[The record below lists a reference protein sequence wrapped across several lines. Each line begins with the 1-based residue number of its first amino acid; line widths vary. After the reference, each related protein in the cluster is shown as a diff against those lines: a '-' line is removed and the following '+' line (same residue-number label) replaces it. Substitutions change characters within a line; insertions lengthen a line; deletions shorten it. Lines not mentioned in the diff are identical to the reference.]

1 MGKITAAITGV
12 GLYLPDYIL
21 TNEELSTMVD
31 TSDEWIMSHIGVKT
45 RHILK
50 GEGVGTSYMGA
61 RAVINLL
68 DKAGVDPMEVDLVIC
83 ATVTPD
89 MFFPSTGNLI
99 ADQAGCK
106 NAFAYDV
113 SAACSG
119 FLFALTT
126 GAKFIESGSCKK
138 VVVVGAD
145 KMSTIVD
152 YTDRSTCPIFGDGAA
167 AVLLE
172 PNTEG
177 YGVLDEI
184 LRSDGSGELQLYMK
198 AGGSRYPASIET
210 VQNNWHT
217 IMWDGHAVFKAAVSK
232 MADVSVEIMER
243 NNLTSD
249 DIRYL
254 VPHQANL
261 RIIDATA
268 RRMGLDHDK
277 CMINIDRNGNTTAA
291 TIPSCLYDYE
301 KELKPGDNLILSA
314 FGGGYTWGA
323 IYVKWA
329 YDGAGAADAGFFRI
343 FGLGHCRRG
352 FRFFSDSRSN
362 FAPKN
367 IAAYE
372 NPDRGRRTLPAG
384 DHGADAAPR
393 TVCGRAGVRLRIGA
407 RKDRRIR
414 LRLYPAGHHAARRQR
429 PADTRRAQAAAKT
442 CRRDHHFGP
451 GFAR

>member
-1 MGKITAAITGV
+1 MGKKIPAAITGV
-12 GLYLPDYIL
+12 GEYLPDHLL
-21 TNEELSTMVD
+21 TNEELSRMVD
-31 TSDEWIMSHIGVKT
+31 TSDEWIMSHVGIKT

-50 GEGVGTSYMGA
+50 GDGIGTSYMGA
-61 RAVINLL
+61 RAIINLL
-68 DKAGVDPMEVDLVIC
+68 DKTGIDPMEVDLVIC

-126 GAKFIESGSCKK
+126 GAKFIETGTCRK

-145 KMSTIVD
+145 KMSSIVD
-152 YTDRSTCPIFGDGAA
+152 YTDRTTCPIFGDGAA
-167 AVLLE
+167 AVMLE

-177 YGVLDEI
+177 YGVIDSI
-184 LRSDGSGELQLYMK
+184 LHSDGSGELQLYMK
-198 AGGSRYPASIET
+198 AGGSRYPASKET

-217 IMWDGHAVFKAAVSK
+217 ITWDGPAIFKAAVSK
-232 MADVSVEIMER
+232 MADVSCEMMER
-243 NNLTSD
+243 HNLKSE

-268 RRMGLDHDK
+268 RRMGLSRER
-277 CMINIDRNGNTTAA
+277 CMVNITTNGNTTAA
-291 TIPSCLYDYE
+291 TIPTCLYDYE
-301 KELKPGDNLILSA
+301 KELRPGDNLILSA

-329 YDGAGAADAGFFRI
+329 YDGSKA
-343 FGLGHCRRG
+343 
-352 FRFFSDSRSN
+352 
-362 FAPKN
+362 
-367 IAAYE
+367 
-372 NPDRGRRTLPAG
+372 
-384 DHGADAAPR
+384 
-393 TVCGRAGVRLRIGA
+393 
-407 RKDRRIR
+407 
-414 LRLYPAGHHAARRQR
+414 
-429 PADTRRAQAAAKT
+429 
-442 CRRDHHFGP
+442 
-451 GFAR
+451 

>member
-12 GLYLPDYIL
+12 GEYLPDYIL

-50 GEGVGTSYMGA
+50 GEGVGSSYMGA

-68 DKAGVDPMEVDLVIC
+68 DKAGVDPMEIDLVIC

-119 FLFALTT
+119 FLFALTEH
-126 GAKFIESGSCKK
+126 GH
-138 VVVVGAD
+138 AD
-145 KMSTIVD
+145 GLAQAIVD

-172 PNTEG
+172 PNEEG

-198 AGGSRYPASIET
+198 AGGSRYPASVET

-268 RRMGLDHDK
+268 RRMGLEHEK

-301 KELKPGDNLILSA
+301 KELRKGDNLILSA

-329 YDGAGAADAGFFRI
+329 YDGSKACQI
-343 FGLGHCRRG
+343 
-352 FRFFSDSRSN
+352 DSSE
-362 FAPKN
+362 K
-367 IAAYE
+367 
-372 NPDRGRRTLPAG
+372 
-384 DHGADAAPR
+384 
-393 TVCGRAGVRLRIGA
+393 
-407 RKDRRIR
+407 
-414 LRLYPAGHHAARRQR
+414 
-429 PADTRRAQAAAKT
+429 
-442 CRRDHHFGP
+442 
-451 GFAR
+451 

>member
-12 GLYLPDYIL
+12 GQYLPEYIL
-21 TNEELSTMVD
+21 TNDELSQMVD
-31 TSDEWIMSHIGVKT
+31 TNDEWIMSHTGIKT

-50 GEGVGTSYMGA
+50 GEGVGSSYMGA

-68 DKAGVDPMEVDLVIC
+68 DKTGIDPMSVDVVIC

-106 NAFAYDV
+106 NAFAFDV

-126 GAKFIESGSCKK
+126 GAKFIEAGTSKR
-138 VVVVGAD
+138 VIVVGAD
-145 KMSTIVD
+145 KMSSIVD
-152 YTDRSTCPIFGDGAA
+152 YTDRSTCPLFGDAAA

-172 PNTEG
+172 ANADG
-177 YGVLDEI
+177 YGVIDSI
-184 LRSDGSGELQLYMK
+184 LHSDGSG
-198 AGGSRYPASIET
+198 ET

-232 MADVSVEIMER
+232 MSDVSVEMMER
-243 NNLTSD
+243 HNLKGED
-249 DIRYL
+249 VRFL

-268 RRMGLDHDK
+268 RRMGITQDK

-291 TIPSCLYDYE
+291 TIPTCLFDYE
-301 KELKPGDNLILSA
+301 KELRKGDNLILAA

-323 IYVKWA
+323 TYVKWA
-329 YDGAGAADAGFFRI
+329 YDGEKA
-343 FGLGHCRRG
+343 
-352 FRFFSDSRSN
+352 
-362 FAPKN
+362 
-367 IAAYE
+367 
-372 NPDRGRRTLPAG
+372 
-384 DHGADAAPR
+384 
-393 TVCGRAGVRLRIGA
+393 
-407 RKDRRIR
+407 
-414 LRLYPAGHHAARRQR
+414 
-429 PADTRRAQAAAKT
+429 
-442 CRRDHHFGP
+442 
-451 GFAR
+451 

>member
-12 GLYLPDYIL
+12 GQYLPEYIL
-21 TNEELSTMVD
+21 NNEEISRMVD
-31 TSDEWIMSHIGVKT
+31 TTDEWIMSHVGIKT

-61 RAVINLL
+61 RAIINLL
-68 DKAGVDPMEVDLVIC
+68 DKTGVDPMEIDLVIC

-106 NAFAYDV
+106 KAFAYDV

-126 GAKFIESGSCKK
+126 GAKFIETGSCKK
-138 VVVVGAD
+138 VIVVGAY
-145 KMSTIVD
+145 KMSSVID
-152 YTDRSTCPIFGDGAA
+152 YTDRSTCPLFGDAAA

-177 YGVLDEI
+177 FGVIDEI
-184 LRSDGSGELQLYMK
+184 LCSDGSGELQLYMK

-210 VQNNWHT
+210 IQNNWHT
-217 IMWDGHAVFKAAVSK
+217 ITMEGQAVFKAAVSK
-232 MADVSVEIMER
+232 MADASVEMMER
-243 NNLTSD
+243 HNLKAD
-249 DIRYL
+249 DVRYL

-268 RRMGLDHDK
+268 RRMGLTMDK
-277 CMINIDRNGNTTAA
+277 CMLNIQNNGNTTAA
-291 TIPSCLYDYE
+291 TIPTCLFDYE
-301 KELKPGDNLILSA
+301 KQLKKGDNLILAA

-329 YDGAGAADAGFFRI
+329 YDGDKA
-343 FGLGHCRRG
+343 
-352 FRFFSDSRSN
+352 
-362 FAPKN
+362 
-367 IAAYE
+367 
-372 NPDRGRRTLPAG
+372 
-384 DHGADAAPR
+384 
-393 TVCGRAGVRLRIGA
+393 
-407 RKDRRIR
+407 
-414 LRLYPAGHHAARRQR
+414 
-429 PADTRRAQAAAKT
+429 
-442 CRRDHHFGP
+442 
-451 GFAR
+451 